1 MVVIT
6 KEMAV
11 DQTLGN
17 CIANSIKKREKDR
30 KNQEKEKKKTKQ
42 RLIKEIKEF
51 FKHLP
56 VGERFEF
63 YDNIVFG
70 GSGNNM
76 MTIEK
81 DIHTGSIDIN
91 SHIPIED
98 WDLVWV
104 RIMYKKLPEFES
116 ELRKRYGCDK
126 EEEDSV

>member
-30 KNQEKEKKKTKQ
+30 KDLEKQNRAEKKK
-42 RLIKEIKEF
+42 LIKEIKEF